1 MVKFDY
7 NKILPLEKTRSLF
20 ENYALKFKEVAYHQG
35 LEVYA
40 LEMSRDELLAGI
52 GIYLQKVLEKNLKFL
67 PKENKDYPTL
77 LYAEVVIA
85 LKQREKE
92 KLQELKERI
101 DTLLFKDIV
110 FPEWKD
116 EEKWYSPEIYS
127 AVMAILLRS
136 VFPPSHYMHHIKYY
150 REVMDCANLAYKL
163 YVADPLSIPKGIH

>member
-1 MVKFDY
+1 MVRLDY
-7 NKILPLEKTRSLF
+7 NEIIILEKTTSPF
-20 ENYALKFKEVAYHQG
+20 KNYALKFKEVAYHQG
-35 LEVYA
+35 LKVSA
-40 LEMSRDELLAGI
+40 LEISRDELLAGI

-85 LKQREKE
+85 LKQGEKE

-127 AVMAILLRS
+127 TVMAILLRTI
-136 VFPPSHYMHHIKYY
+136 FPPSHYMHYIKNY
-150 REVMDCANLAYKL
+150 REVTDCANLAYKL